1 MEENK
6 YELAKFVDDE
16 LELEVNVSP
25 KEETIW
31 LTQEEIGKLF
41 DKARN
46 TITEHINKVYK
57 NKELDEN
64 LTCRKNRQVRFE
76 GERKIVREIKYYNLD
91 IIILVDYR
99 VTSLKAQTFRKW
111 ANKVLR
117 DYLIKGYVINIK
129 EESVIHKYLKV
140 KKGRKNGRK

>member
-1 MEENK
+1 M
-6 YELAKFVDDE
+6 
-16 LELEVNVSP
+16 NVSP

-64 LTCRKNRQVRFE
+64 LTCRKTDR
-76 GERKIVREIKYYNLD
+76 LD
-91 IIILVDYR
+91 
-99 VTSLKAQTFRKW
+99 
-111 ANKVLR
+111 
-117 DYLIKGYVINIK
+117 
-129 EESVIHKYLKV
+129 LKV
-140 KKGRKNGRK
+140 KEKLLER

>member
-16 LELEVNVSP
+16 LVLEMNVSS
-25 KEETIW
+25 KEVTRW

-76 GERKIVREIKYYNLD
+76 GERKIVREIKYYNF
-91 IIILVDYR
+91 
-99 VTSLKAQTFRKW
+99 S
-111 ANKVLR
+111 
-117 DYLIKGYVINIK
+117 
-129 EESVIHKYLKV
+129 
-140 KKGRKNGRK
+140 